1 MVRAGKY
8 QKESDGEKI
17 LELGRTYMRDAE
29 KSEKES
35 DYIAAESIYHMCC
48 DIFSSLIPCEPVQRS
63 SDYNNTKSAQQ
74 KASFEIEARG
84 EYMHALFRYAML
96 PQISER
102 EKVQYLEQAYD
113 QAALLE
119 KETGDVEYAIA
130 VDCIREEQAVLS
142 KSLQK
147 QGQNLWITEGYEP
160 GL

>member
-1 MVRAGKY
+1 
-8 QKESDGEKI
+8 
-17 LELGRTYMRDAE
+17 
-29 KSEKES
+29 
-35 DYIAAESIYHMCC
+35 
-48 DIFSSLIPCEPVQRS
+48 
-63 SDYNNTKSAQQ
+63 
-74 KASFEIEARG
+74 
-84 EYMHALFRYAML
+84 MHALFRYAML
-96 PQISER
+96 PQISEM

-147 QGQNLWITEGYEP
+147 QGQNLWITGGYEP